1 MLLMYSDVLE
11 VQFGIRL
18 SMCIYFIGISLSLP
32 CMRPKPTVCDQH
44 AVWATVTHHG
54 PGSLPQRQWPSFST

>member
-1 MLLMYSDVLE
+1 MLLMYSDVFE

-18 SMCIYFIGISLSLP
+18 SMYISLSLP

-54 PGSLPQRQWPSFST
+54 PESLQQKQWSSFST

>member
-1 MLLMYSDVLE
+1 MLLMYSDVFE

-18 SMCIYFIGISLSLP
+18 SMCISLSLP
-32 CMRPKPTVCDQH
+32 CMRPKPIVCDQH

-54 PGSLPQRQWPSFST
+54 PGSLPQGQRSSFST

>member
-1 MLLMYSDVLE
+1 MLLMYSDVFE

-18 SMCIYFIGISLSLP
+18 SMCISLSLP

-44 AVWATVTHHG
+44 AVSATVTHHG
-54 PGSLPQRQWPSFST
+54 PGSLPQGQ